1 MLKQR
6 VFTALALLAPVLA
19 VIYFASTEVVYV
31 CAAAAGL
38 LMAWEWTTLMSVRR
52 SGVRVAYLL
61 VTALAMG
68 LVWLFKEQA
77 RWIFTVSL
85 VWWCLAFFLLLGFP
99 DNLQNRKPN
108 AVLLGVLGQ
117 ILIPPTILA
126 LAYLHREGVWVLFF
140 ALVLVWAADIGAYFA
155 GRGFGRHKLAPNISP
170 GKTWEGAAG
179 GLLLS
184 ALWVVGVGPYV
195 FDLNR
200 DWMLALLALSLVVA
214 IFSIIGDLTESL
226 FKRLSGVKDS
236 GAILPGH
243 GGVLDRV
250 DSLLAAL
257 PIFSLGLIAGGGFS
271 HA

>member
-19 VIYFASTEVVYV
+19 VIYFASNEVLYA

-38 LMAWEWTTLMSVRR
+38 LMAWEWTTLMGVRR
-52 SGVRVAYLL
+52 TGARVTYLL
-61 VTALAMG
+61 LTALVMG
-68 LVWLFKEQA
+68 LVWMFRAQA
-77 RWIFTVSL
+77 QWIFALSL
-85 VWWCLAFFLLLGFP
+85 VWWCLAIFLLLGFP
-99 DNLQNRKPN
+99 DNLQNQKPSP
-108 AVLLGVLGQ
+108 VLLGVLGQ

-126 LAYLHREGVWVLFF
+126 LAFLHREGIGVLFF

-179 GLLLS
+179 GLALS

-195 FDLNR
+195 FDLTR
-200 DWMLALLALSLVVA
+200 DSLLVLLALSLVVA

-257 PIFSLGLIAGGGFS
+257 PIFALGLIVS
-271 HA
+271 HGIVR